1 MIGPLYLILLSLRP
15 RQWIKNL
22 FIFPALLF
30 SKNLFDPE
38 VLLTAVAAF
47 TIFCFLSG
55 SVYLFND
62 ISDREEDRRHPEK
75 SKRPIASGLLG
86 LGAAKTAMALLALVS
101 LGAALLVNLN
111 FALVGLGYLA
121 VQITYSLFLRQMVL
135 LDVFAIASG
144 FFLRVIAGAEAIS
157 VPISSWLLL
166 CTIFLSLFLA
176 LGKRRSEM
184 MLLGKETVGRRRVLN
199 QYDPGLLD
207 QMVSVVTA
215 STVLSYSLYTLS
227 SETVEKFQ
235 TRNLWLTIPIVL
247 FGIFRYL
254 LLVYQNQEGGR
265 PENLLWTDRP
275 LMAAILI
282 YLLVVVVILYF

>member
-1 MIGPLYLILLSLRP
+1 MIASLYLILLSLRP
-15 RQWIKNL
+15 KQWIKNL

-47 TIFCFLSG
+47 IIFCFLSG

-62 ISDREEDRRHPEK
+62 ISDREEDRRHPVK
-75 SKRPIASGLLG
+75 SKRPIASGLLR
-86 LGAAKTAMALLALVS
+86 LGAAKTAMVLLVLAS

-111 FALVGLGYLA
+111 FALVAIGYLA
-121 VQITYSLFLRQMVL
+121 VQITYSLFLRQMFL

-144 FFLRVIAGAEAIS
+144 FFLRVYAGAQVIN

-184 MLLGKETVGRRRVLN
+184 LLLGKQPDGHRRVLT
-199 QYDPGLLD
+199 QYDLGLLD

-215 STVLSYSLYTLS
+215 GTVLSYSLYTLS
-227 SETVEKFQ
+227 PETVARFQ
-235 TRNLWLTIPIVL
+235 TRNLWLTIPLVL
-247 FGIFRYL
+247 FGVFRYL
-254 LLVYQNQEGGR
+254 ALVYQNQEGGN
-265 PENLLWTDRP
+265 PENILLTDKA
-275 LMAAILI
+275 LMATILL
-282 YLLVVVVILYF
+282 YLLVVVGILYS

>member
-15 RQWIKNL
+15 KQWIKNL

-30 SKNLFDPE
+30 SKHLFDPE

-47 TIFCFLSG
+47 IIFCFLSG

-62 ISDREEDRRHPEK
+62 ICDREEDRRHPEK
-75 SKRPIASGLLG
+75 SKRPIASGLLR
-86 LGAAKTAMALLALVS
+86 LGAAKTAMGIIALAS

-111 FALVGLGYLA
+111 FALVGFGYLA
-121 VQITYSLFLRQMVL
+121 VQISYSLFLRQMLL

-144 FFLRVIAGAEAIS
+144 FFLRVYAGAQAIG

-184 MLLGKETVGRRRVLN
+184 LLIGKQPDGHRMVLKR
-199 QYDPGLLD
+199 YDLGLLD

-215 STVLSYSLYTLS
+215 GTVLSYSLYTLS
-227 SETVEKFQ
+227 PETVERFQ
-235 TRNLWLTIPIVL
+235 TRNLWLTIPLVL
-247 FGIFRYL
+247 FGVFRYL
-254 LLVYQNQEGGR
+254 LLVYQNQEGGS
-265 PENLLWTDRP
+265 PENILLTDRA
-275 LMAAILI
+275 LLATILL
-282 YLLVVVVILYF
+282 YLLVVVGILYF

>member
-1 MIGPLYLILLSLRP
+1 MIAPLYLILLSLRP
-15 RQWIKNL
+15 KQWIKNL

-47 TIFCFLSG
+47 IIFCFLSG

-62 ISDREEDRRHPEK
+62 ISDREEDRRHPVK
-75 SKRPIASGLLG
+75 SKRPIASGLLR
-86 LGAAKTAMALLALVS
+86 LGAAKTAMVLLVLAS

-111 FALVGLGYLA
+111 FALVAIGYLA
-121 VQITYSLFLRQMVL
+121 VQITYSLFLRQMFL

-144 FFLRVIAGAEAIS
+144 FFLRVYAGAQVIN

-184 MLLGKETVGRRRVLN
+184 LLLGKQPDGHRRVLTR
-199 QYDPGLLD
+199 YDLGLLD

-215 STVLSYSLYTLS
+215 GTVLSYSLYTLS
-227 SETVEKFQ
+227 PETVARFQ
-235 TRNLWLTIPIVL
+235 TRNLWLTIPLVL
-247 FGIFRYL
+247 FGVFRYL
-254 LLVYQNQEGGR
+254 ALVYQNQEGGN
-265 PENLLWTDRP
+265 PENILLTDKA
-275 LMAAILI
+275 LMATILL
-282 YLLVVVVILYF
+282 YLLVVVGILYS